1 MNISSVDLNLLV
13 VLHTVLAEKSAT
25 RAARKLHVTQSAVS
39 NALSRLRRELG
50 DPLVV
55 RHARGLSPTPRALA
69 LEPELQRVMA
79 GVSAILAEPKRFDP
93 STTTREFSVACADYY
108 GVVLCP
114 PLIAAL
120 RASAPHATLRLVPLE
135 KLANDGLATNIDV
148 HVGMPPR
155 VPSGCKS
162 SALFLDRF
170 VCLTRASGKRT
181 AERMSKQEF
190 LAASHLR
197 VQVLDTT
204 RDAIDEALAKKGLTR
219 NVVLTV
225 PHFSLVPL
233 VVARTGCV
241 ATISRRLAE
250 TYARVLPLAL
260 REPPLSLPA
269 RSAQMVWHERTEA
282 DEGARFF
289 RALVRE
295 VARRA
300 E

>member
-1 MNISSVDLNLLV
+1 MNISSVDLNLLL
-13 VLHTVLAEKSAT
+13 VLHTVLTEKSAT
-25 RAARKLHVTQSAVS
+25 KAARKLHVTQSAVS
-39 NALSRLRRELG
+39 NALARLRRELG

-69 LEPELQRVMA
+69 MQADLQRVVD
-79 GVSAILAEPKRFDP
+79 GVSSILAEPQRFDP
-93 STTTREFSVACADYY
+93 STTTREFTIACADYY

-114 PLIAAL
+114 PLVSAL
-120 RASAPHATLRLVPLE
+120 RTRAPRATLRLLPLE

-162 SALFLDRF
+162 SALFMDRF
-170 VCLTRASGKRT
+170 VCLTRASGKR
-181 AERMSKQEF
+181 AARMSMKEF

-197 VQVLDTT
+197 VQVLDNT
-204 RDAIDEALAKKGLTR
+204 RDTIDDLLAKKGHAR

-233 VVARTGCV
+233 VVARTGYV
-241 ATISRRLAE
+241 ATLSRRLAE
-250 TYARVLPLAL
+250 TYADVLPLCL
-260 REPPLSLPA
+260 REPPFSLPA
-269 RSAQMVWHERTEA
+269 RSAQMVWHERTDT

-289 RALVRE
+289 RGLLRE
-295 VARRA
+295 VARSTSD
-300 E
+300 